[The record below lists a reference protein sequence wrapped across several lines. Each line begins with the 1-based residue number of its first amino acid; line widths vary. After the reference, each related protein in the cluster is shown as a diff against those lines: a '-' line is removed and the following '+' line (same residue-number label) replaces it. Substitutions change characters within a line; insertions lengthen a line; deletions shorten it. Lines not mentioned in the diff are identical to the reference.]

1 MSKLDIFKAAQW
13 EEDTQHLQAKDS
25 AEMNSVLP
33 KVIISEDDS
42 CEYKH

>member
-1 MSKLDIFKAAQW
+1 MCELDIFKATQW
-13 EEDTQHLQAKDS
+13 EDTQHLQARDS
-25 AEMNSVLP
+25 AEMNSMLP